1 MVVLFKHNAKVYL
14 ETSQKF
20 KMKIFAKRV
29 NGDVSLGSEHPYWNE
44 INFLQ
49 IVEKAE

>member
-1 MVVLFKHNAKVYL
+1 MVVLFKHNEKVYL

-20 KMKIFAKRV
+20 KMDIFAKRV
-29 NGDVSLGSEHPYWNE
+29 NDPYWNE